1 MNARCLDFYFDDIG
15 DYVGGVYKT
24 RFCSFIFNQQ
34 NEIIIIKKIIIVI
47 T

>member
-1 MNARCLDFYFDDIG
+1 MNAKCLDFYFDDIG
-15 DYVGGVYKT
+15 DYVGVYKT

-34 NEIIIIKKIIIVI
+34 NEIIIKKLIIVI